1 MVFDPSSLNN
11 FLLIAAAWG
20 GAFIASFWLSLLVWT
35 YRDIRSRVKDP
46 LVRILAVLV
55 VAVLFL
61 PGIVV
66 YLILR
71 PPQTMEEE
79 YQHMLEEEALL
90 QAIEERSACP
100 GCGRHTAEDWIVCP
114 NCHTKLMKNCHACDR
129 LLKLSW
135 SLCPYCATPEPGKR
149 REDISIK
156 EAIQSVEINELEE
169 VDDVIE
175 EDEVNDVVELD
186 EVDDLDHS
194 GDGEEL
200 DDLSDEDL
208 INAL

>member
-156 EAIQSVEINELEE
+156 EAIQSVEIKELEE

-175 EDEVNDVVELD
+175 EDDVNDVVELD

>member
-1 MVFDPSSLNN
+1 MIFDPSSLNN

-20 GAFIASFWLSLLVWT
+20 GAFIAAFWLSLLVWT

-61 PGIVV
+61 PGVVV

-129 LLKLSW
+129 LLKLPW

-156 EAIQSVEINELEE
+156 DAVQSAEIKELEELEE
-169 VDDVIE
+169 VDDV
-175 EDEVNDVVELD
+175 N
-186 EVDDLDHS
+186 DLD
-194 GDGEEL
+194 DEEEL

>member
-46 LVRILAVLV
+46 LVRILAVMV

-129 LLKLSW
+129 LLKLPW

-156 EAIQSVEINELEE
+156 EAVQSAEIKELEEMEELEE
-169 VDDVIE
+169 VDDM
-175 EDEVNDVVELD
+175 DDVNDLDDED
-186 EVDDLDHS
+186 EVDDLSD
-194 GDGEEL
+194 EEL
-200 DDLSDEDL
+200 ID
-208 INAL
+208 AL

>member
-1 MVFDPSSLNN
+1 MNFDPSSLSN
-11 FLLIAAAWG
+11 FMLILVAWG
-20 GAFIASFWLSLLVWT
+20 GAFLAALWLGLILWT

-46 LVRILAVLV
+46 LVRILAVLL

-71 PPQTMEEE
+71 PFRTMEDD

-100 GCGRHTAEDWIVCP
+100 GCGRHTDENWVVCP
-114 NCHTKLMKNCHACDR
+114 NCYTKLRKNCHNCGKLMK
-129 LLKLSW
+129 LPW
-135 SLCPYCATPEPGKR
+135 SLCPFCGTPEPGKR
-149 REDISIK
+149 IEDLTVAAATRDLDVGDPDTSEDI
-156 EAIQSVEINELEE
+156 LEM
-169 VDDVIE
+169 D
-175 EDEVNDVVELD
+175 LD
-186 EVDDLDHS
+186 EEKTQDPN
-194 GDGEEL
+194 GL

-208 INAL
+208 ISQL

>member
-1 MVFDPSSLNN
+1 MIFDSSSLNN
-11 FLLIAAAWG
+11 FLLITAAWG
-20 GAFIASFWLSLLVWT
+20 GAFLAALWLSLLVWT
-35 YRDIRSRVKDP
+35 YRDIRSRAKDL

-61 PGIVV
+61 PGLVV

-129 LLKLSW
+129 PMKLPW
-135 SLCPYCATPEPGKR
+135 SLCPYCGTPEPGKR
-149 REDISIK
+149 REDISVK
-156 EAIQSVEINELEE
+156 EAVQSVEIKEL
-169 VDDVIE
+169 D
-175 EDEVNDVVELD
+175 ELD
-186 EVDDLDHS
+186 EVDDLDDEVLIS
-194 GDGEEL
+194 EL
-200 DDLSDEDL
+200 
-208 INAL
+208 

>member
-1 MVFDPSSLNN
+1 MAFDPSSLNN

-156 EAIQSVEINELEE
+156 EAIQSVEIKELEE
-169 VDDVIE
+169 VDEVIE
-175 EDEVNDVVELD
+175 EDDVNDVVELD

-194 GDGEEL
+194 GDGEDL